1 MAGNNNHIENGCTPL
16 KKVQPLSER
25 IFRSGERLLQEGET
39 IHGIFRLVR
48 GQVLLM
54 KRGSDGEEYPTGI
67 AIEGDLLGMPEI
79 MQGNFYEA
87 SAVADKEAVAV
98 FIPKEE
104 FMQML
109 RSDPALVFQT
119 MKRVCQRISDLE
131 AWAGTTFH

>member
-1 MAGNNNHIENGCTPL
+1 
-16 KKVQPLSER
+16 
-25 IFRSGERLLQEGET
+25 
-39 IHGIFRLVR
+39 
-48 GQVLLM
+48 
-54 KRGSDGEEYPTGI
+54 
-67 AIEGDLLGMPEI
+67 MPEI